1 MAKSYLT
8 KERKQA
14 VLSRVRSWKEGND
27 ILPNGYMVAD
37 WGRKRKERQPDPP
50 PRQLVA
56 SWSPEEGRREAAYLA
71 GDDVSF
77 EDIISYAK
85 YTPEFSQEFED
96 GKRRFQDIQSPGDFI
111 WWVFNKSTS
120 FKKDR
125 DSFQC
130 PAECHISEMSYADN
144 WSLLK
149 VKFHDS
155 TEIVYSRVPFQVF
168 EIMRGH
174 AERNTYG
181 IGADGKQHTQV
192 GIDFWNYVRI
202 RGTRH
207 GVQYPAYYLSGAPS
221 ANKGLGGKVEAET
234 GRARVGTQRTGE
246 DGLPVDNAEKAKA
259 RKAAPQKALAFL
271 DKELTAKDIEDIRKF
286 TNMTQ
291 NVEGTV
297 AHALISGDVKKA
309 KELGEKLMETV
320 RTSPVLSKSMKDS
333 LYSVTRDPKFS
344 EPYMPLLTIE
354 KEMYSDGLWP
364 HRERRGFT
372 I

>member
-1 MAKSYLT
+1 M
-8 KERKQA
+8 
-14 VLSRVRSWKEGND
+14 RSLEGGND
-27 ILPNGYMVAD
+27 IFPNGYMVASR
-37 WGRKRKERQPDPP
+37 GRRGMARQSSSS
-50 PRQLVA
+50 PRPLVA

-111 WWVFNKSTS
+111 WWVFNKSGS
-120 FKKDR
+120 FQEDR
-125 DSFQC
+125 DSFLC
-130 PAECHISEMSYADN
+130 PDECHISEVSYADR

-155 TEIVYSRVPFQVF
+155 TEVVYSRVPFQVF

-174 AERNTYG
+174 AKRNTYG
-181 IGADGKQHTQV
+181 IGVDGKQHTQV

-221 ANKGLGGKVEAET
+221 ANKGVGGKVEAEA
-234 GRARVGTQRTGE
+234 GRARVGTQRTGK
-246 DGLPVDNAEKAKA
+246 DGLPVDKAERAEA
-259 RKAAPQKALAFL
+259 LKAAPQKALAFL
-271 DKELTAKDIEDIRKF
+271 DEELTAKDIEDIRKF
-286 TNMTQ
+286 AGSMQ
-291 NVEGTV
+291 NVNGTV
-297 AHALISGDVKKA
+297 ANALKNGDIERA
-309 KELGEKLMETV
+309 KELGEELMKTV

-333 LYSVTRDPKFS
+333 LYSFTRDPKMS
-344 EPYMPLLTIE
+344 EPYMPLLRIE
-354 KEMYSDGLWP
+354 REMYNDGLWP
-364 HRERRGFT
+364 HSEKRGFT